1 MRNSLLIFGVFAALV
16 CFEKPA
22 AAQNNPWCAY
32 YDLGEGGA
40 TNCGF
45 ATSQQCL
52 ATVSGIGGSCG
63 PNPMYQSVPKAYP
76 LTRHPRRYSYWRT
89 TLSRKTPAAWQC
101 LSLTQ
106 SGRPN

>member
-1 MRNSLLIFGVFAALV
+1 MRNFVFILGVFAALV

-22 AAQNNPWCAY
+22 AAQAWCAY

-52 ATVSGIGGSCG
+52 AAVSGVGGSCG
-63 PNPMYQSVPKAYP
+63 PNPAAYQPAPRPYP
-76 LTRHPRRYSYWRT
+76 LTRRRHSY
-89 TLSRKTPAAWQC
+89 
-101 LSLTQ
+101 
-106 SGRPN
+106 